1 MFKAHKQEIQWGG
14 RTLTLETGKV
24 ARQSDGAVIVTYG
37 ETSVLCTAVSAKK
50 AKEGIDF
57 FPLSVHHVEKYYA
70 AGRIPGGFFKREG
83 KPTEREVLISRL
95 IDRPI
100 RPLFP
105 EGFRNET
112 QVITN
117 LLSHDMENDPDVVAL
132 IGASAALAIAGVPFA
147 GPVAAAK
154 VSTDENGEFILNPT
168 VAQYKESDLEL
179 VVAGTSEG
187 VLMVESEASELSED
201 KMLDAVMF
209 AHESFQPVIEAINKL
224 KADAGKDAWVMEDTS
239 KVEADVFKKVQTTA
253 EDDIRKAYQIQIKQ
267 DRVAA
272 INDART
278 KVLEAVVDAESDT
291 FTEAAVLAQFKK
303 LEKKIV
309 RGDMIKTKKRI
320 DGRDLETVRD
330 IKCEV
335 NVVPRAHGS
344 ALFTRGET
352 QALVITTLG
361 TSSDEQIID
370 SIDGEY
376 RERFMLHY
384 NFPPYSVGEAGRFGP
399 PGRREIGHGKLAWRA
414 LNPMIP
420 TKDEF
425 PYTLRAVS
433 EITESNGSSSMA
445 TVCGTSL
452 SLMDAGVT
460 LKKPVA
466 GIAMGLIKEDKD
478 FIVLSDILGDED
490 HLGDMDFKV
499 AGTHDGITSLQMDIK
514 VTSITRDIMKQ
525 ALSQALDAR
534 VHILD
539 EMAKALTDART
550 DVSDNAPKMHKI
562 QIKKEKIRDLIGP
575 GGKMIRQICEE
586 ADVKIDISE
595 EGLVE
600 IAANSQDAIDKAISM
615 VNGVCVDP
623 EVGEKHHG
631 KVIKLM
637 DFGAI
642 VSFMGDKTGLVHISQ
657 LKNERVEKV
666 SDVVKEGDDVWVK
679 ILEVDARGKIRLSM
693 KVLDQENGEELKAE
707 KKA

>member
-1 MFKAHKQEIQWGG
+1 MFKVHKEEIQWGG
-14 RTLTLETGKV
+14 RTLTIETGKI
-24 ARQSDGAVIVTYG
+24 ARQADGAVIITYG
-37 ETSVLCTAVSAKK
+37 DTSVLCAAVCSKQPK
-50 AKEGIDF
+50 SNCDF
-57 FPLSVHHVEKYYA
+57 FPMSIHHVEKYYA

-105 EGFRNET
+105 ANFHHET
-112 QVITN
+112 QIITN
-117 LLSHDMENDPDVVAL
+117 LLSHDMENDPDVIAL
-132 IGASAALAIAGVPFA
+132 IGASAALSISGAPFA

-154 VSTDENGEFILNPT
+154 VALDCEGAFILNPT
-168 VAQYKESDLEL
+168 VSETKKSDLEL

-187 VLMVESEASELSED
+187 VLMVESEASELSEE
-201 KMLDAVMF
+201 KMLDALMF
-209 AHESFQPVIEAINKL
+209 AHESFQPVIEMINKL
-224 KADAGKDAWVMEDTS
+224 KKAVGKESWTVEDTS
-239 KVEADVFKKVQTTA
+239 KDQKTVFDAVKKQG
-253 EDDIRKAYQIQIKQ
+253 EDAVRSAYQIQIKQ
-267 DRVAA
+267 DRVTAISHAKSAA
-272 INDART
+272 
-278 KVLEAVVDAESDT
+278 LESLVKEDDLL
-291 FTEAAVLAQFKK
+291 FTESQVLAQFKK
-303 LEKKIV
+303 LEKSVV
-309 RGDMIKTKKRI
+309 RGDIIKTKKRI
-320 DGRDLETVRD
+320 DGRDLSTVRA
-330 IKCEV
+330 IECEV

-352 QALVITTLG
+352 QALVIMTLG

-370 SIDGEY
+370 SIQGEY

-420 TKDEF
+420 TKAEF
-425 PYTLRAVS
+425 PYTMRAVS

-452 SLMDAGVT
+452 AMMDAGVT

-466 GIAMGLIKEDKD
+466 GIAMGLIQEGDD
-478 FIVLSDILGDED
+478 FAVLSDILGDED

-499 AGTHDGITSLQMDIK
+499 AGTKDGITSLQMDIK
-514 VTSITRDIMKQ
+514 VTSITKDIMQQ
-525 ALSQALDAR
+525 ALTQANANRL
-534 VHILD
+534 HILD
-539 EMAKALTDART
+539 EMAKALNSAREEL
-550 DVSDNAPKMHKI
+550 SDSAPKMHKMT
-562 QIKKEKIRDLIGP
+562 IKKEKIRDLIGP

-595 EGLVE
+595 DGEVE
-600 IAANSQDAIDKAISM
+600 IAGNSTEALDKAIDMIKS
-615 VNGVCVDP
+615 VCVDP
-623 EVGEKHHG
+623 EVGSIFQG

-666 SDVVKEGDDVWVK
+666 ADVVKDGDSVWVK
-679 ILEVDARGKIRLSM
+679 ILEVDPKGKVRLSM
-693 KVLDQENGEELKAE
+693 KTLDQKTGKEVK
-707 KKA
+707 